1 MQRKKNRFADRP
13 DDSKKKNRF
22 ADGPDDSKKKNRFS
36 DGLDDRLEND
46 YAIAAALA
54 QQFQEE
60 VQEDEKLLLLSSSHG
75 KRRLPHSQILQNF
88 SYHDKDQAKNMYDY
102 EMNGTLLGQRRHAAT
117 HISERDMCMSKKLFK
132 QFYDVSQSKTHK
144 DMYLHYGQVYEQR
157 VQSQI
162 IHDILP
168 SHVKKTMTMAF
179 ICLCKIMKRK
189 KQLSSRIARDILTH
203 PVPRPEKFTLAVSD
217 ERNWNL
223 TKLVVVHPW
232 RDAWYKNNDI
242 QEFLKVCSK
251 KFAGTRVWKSA
262 YYYLGKNKT
271 KENRKEICSIS
282 DLLDE
287 GVHRIILSRNKF
299 TV

>member
-1 MQRKKNRFADRP
+1 
-13 DDSKKKNRF
+13 
-22 ADGPDDSKKKNRFS
+22 
-36 DGLDDRLEND
+36 
-46 YAIAAALA
+46 
-54 QQFQEE
+54 
-60 VQEDEKLLLLSSSHG
+60 
-75 KRRLPHSQILQNF
+75 
-88 SYHDKDQAKNMYDY
+88 
-102 EMNGTLLGQRRHAAT
+102 
-117 HISERDMCMSKKLFK
+117 
-132 QFYDVSQSKTHK
+132 
-144 DMYLHYGQVYEQR
+144 
-157 VQSQI
+157 
-162 IHDILP
+162 
-168 SHVKKTMTMAF
+168 
-179 ICLCKIMKRK
+179 MKRK